1 MVVCR
6 EEYLHFGLEGGCML
20 SLEASAAKRDS
31 PKILETHAIAMDRSP
46 ELRQNDGSAHISTA
60 QPFNTSMP
68 H

>member
-1 MVVCR
+1 
-6 EEYLHFGLEGGCML
+6 ML

-46 ELRQNDGSAHISTA
+46 ELRQNEGDAHISTV
-60 QPFNTSMP
+60 QPFNTAMP